1 MTIRLPSS
9 VHAALGRV
17 LSEMGIRAIRNGSV
31 TLQFDAA
38 GAFVGWREQQDRR
51 VTREPVALGEETAQ
65 NTGTHNAAG

>member
-9 VHAALGRV
+9 VHAALGQV
-17 LSEMGIRAIRNGSV
+17 LASMGIRVIKSGSV
-31 TLQFDAA
+31 TLQFDAS

-65 NTGTHNAAG
+65 NTGT